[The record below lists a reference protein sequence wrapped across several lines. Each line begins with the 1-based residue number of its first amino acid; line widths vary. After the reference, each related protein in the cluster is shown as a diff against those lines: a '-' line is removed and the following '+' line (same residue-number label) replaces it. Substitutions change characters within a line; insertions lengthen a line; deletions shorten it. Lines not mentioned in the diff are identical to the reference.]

1 MSTMFGCRLAGR
13 LGAAL
18 LAVTLIGACGAG
30 ATPTPAPAV
39 TPAATPSPTANP
51 DEALMAAV
59 AAVWSNPYDAAKV
72 AALYA
77 LDATFYDNPV
87 NETSKGLEAIQAKV
101 KKYAALGFKVTNT
114 SAPIRQDDFVAI
126 FQRAGA
132 PEPTGP
138 NLFVVELKDGKILN
152 QWVYPAP

>member
-1 MSTMFGCRLAGR
+1 MRKLSGRRLAGR
-13 LGAAL
+13 LGAML
-18 LAVTLIGACGAG
+18 LALVLLGACGAG
-30 ATPTPAPAV
+30 ATASP
-39 TPAATPSPTANP
+39 ATPSPTANP
-51 DEALMAAV
+51 DEALMADV

-114 SAPIRQDDFVAI
+114 SAPIRQDDFVAV
-126 FQRAGA
+126 FQKAGA
-132 PEPTGP
+132 PEPIGL
-138 NLFVVELKDGKILN
+138 NLFVVELKDRKILN
-152 QWVYPAP
+152 QWVYPVPMPNSGS